1 MVKLPDGTLGMFLRS
16 CIQKIFN
23 QLNDEQYI
31 CLYYYILR
39 GKSIKGLYVPKT
51 IEDKLQWLK
60 LHYHN
65 DLLHTLVDKLAVRD
79 YVLSKIGKQYLN
91 ELYFAGDTISAE
103 QYLSLPDKFVIK
115 GTHGSEMNLICT
127 NKNKTPYELVLK
139 KMNVWKQ
146 QDYYRSRRE
155 WAYKGIPRR
164 IICEKY
170 MIDSNGKIPVD
181 YKIFCF
187 NGTPEFI
194 AVDIDRFT
202 NHKRVFYNCQWEK
215 TKMIDCYSHY
225 QGELNKP
232 ANLHEMLS
240 IANKLSEGL
249 PFARVDLY
257 SLNDTKIIFGEIT
270 MYPNSGSIYFTDDKY
285 NYQYG
290 QLIRTE
296 HLQGVSSH
304 ES

>member
-1 MVKLPDGTLGMFLRS
+1 MVKLPDSTLGMFFRS

-39 GKSIKGLYVPKT
+39 GKSTNGLYVPKT

-79 YVLSKIGKQYLN
+79 YVLSKIGEQYLN

-103 QYLSLPDKFVIK
+103 QYFSLPEKFVIK
-115 GTHGSEMNLICT
+115 GTHGSGMNLICT
-127 NKNKTPYELVLK
+127 NKSKTPYELVLK
-139 KMNVWKQ
+139 KINVWKQ
-146 QDYYRSRRE
+146 QDYYRTRRE

-215 TKMIDCYSHY
+215 NNMIDCYPHY
-225 QGELNKP
+225 QGELPKP

-240 IANKLSEGL
+240 IANKLSEEL

-270 MYPNSGSIYFTDDKY
+270 MYPNSGSIYFTDVKY

-290 QLIRTE
+290 KLIRTE
-296 HLQGVSSH
+296 HLEGLSKH